1 MIEITMHCPTCGK
14 LITRKAKNT
23 SKRVFCTPECYHA
36 YRDPQKKKHVK
47 LGAAAKPKRTD
58 GVKVIITKVLPIYAD
73 FRPIPGKTYIAEKY
87 ECHRAPTGYV
97 VSVNGHRPILGACA
111 NAGLPPDGAYLPAG
125 RKALPVRL
133 AESEG
138 WQHPAGA
145 G

>member
-58 GVKVIITKVLPIYAD
+58 GVKVIITKALPIYAD

-97 VSVNGHRPILGACA
+97 VSVNGHRV
-111 NAGLPPDGAYLPAG
+111 NV
-125 RKALPVRL
+125 RKDECKEV
-133 AESEG
+133 
-138 WQHPAGA
+138 
-145 G
+145 